1 MSACLYGFVRAI
13 PFKFV
18 GILFCF
24 TFFGGAAFGLC
35 SRNFYPFGLEK
46 FIFEE
51 IKNFIRRNYLSLHTW
66 TKISCAL

>member
-35 SRNFYPFGLEK
+35 SRNFYPFGREK
-46 FIFEE
+46 FIFE
-51 IKNFIRRNYLSLHTW
+51 
-66 TKISCAL
+66 